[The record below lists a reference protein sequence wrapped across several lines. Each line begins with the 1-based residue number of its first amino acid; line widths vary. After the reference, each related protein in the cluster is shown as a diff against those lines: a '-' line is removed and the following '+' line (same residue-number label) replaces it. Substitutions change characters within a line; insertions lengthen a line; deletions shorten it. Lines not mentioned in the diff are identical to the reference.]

1 MTNKTDTKAPTK
13 STRAKTSTL
22 NKNTVTLEAKT
33 KVDKTKL
40 MDELAVS
47 ANMLNASLALPFY
60 DNIVNDVSLLNI
72 VNGLK
77 QQIADV
83 QAGDMTSIEA
93 MLVAQANSLQT
104 MFVSLGRKAVNSS
117 MLPQYTAFIN
127 LALKAQSQS
136 RATIQGL
143 TELKYPKQ
151 ATFVKQ
157 ANIANGH
164 QQINN
169 GQASNETI
177 TRAPA
182 HAQEIK
188 YQPNELLS
196 EMNNARMDTS
206 RTTTTSGADKAMAT
220 VAT

>member
-1 MTNKTDTKAPTK
+1 MKKKTTL
-13 STRAKTSTL
+13 AK
-22 NKNTVTLEAKT
+22 NEITLEAKT
-33 KVDKTKL
+33 KADKTKR
-40 MDELAVS
+40 MDEIALS
-47 ANMLNASLALPFY
+47 ANLLNASLALPFY

-72 VNGLK
+72 LNGLK

-117 MLPQYTAFIN
+117 MLPQYTAFMN

-136 RATIQGL
+136 RATIQAL
-143 TELKYPKQ
+143 VELKFPKQ
-151 ATFVKQ
+151 STFVKQ

-169 GQASNETI
+169 GRASNETS

-182 HAQEIK
+182 HARESTN
-188 YQPNELLS
+188 QPNELL
-196 EMNNARMDTS
+196 EVNNGSKTLDGRATQ
-206 RTTTTSGADKAMAT
+206 TTIPKDKAMAT
-220 VAT
+220 LATQHRG

>member
-1 MTNKTDTKAPTK
+1 
-13 STRAKTSTL
+13 
-22 NKNTVTLEAKT
+22 
-33 KVDKTKL
+33 
-40 MDELAVS
+40 
-47 ANMLNASLALPFY
+47 
-60 DNIVNDVSLLNI
+60 
-72 VNGLK
+72 
-77 QQIADV
+77 
-83 QAGDMTSIEA
+83 

-117 MLPQYTAFIN
+117 MLPQYTAFMN

-136 RATIQGL
+136 RATIQAL

-169 GQASNETI
+169 GQASNETN
-177 TRAPA
+177 THAPA

-188 YQPNELLS
+188 YQPNELLT
-196 EMNNARMDTS
+196 EANQTS
-206 RTTTTSGADKAMAT
+206 FSQPEKVRTS
-220 VAT
+220 